1 MYFRII
7 LVAAIFIICTGFI
20 FGAEIDDPAMKF
32 YLDKADSVLNSSTLF
47 NNNLQYSVS
56 ATSIYDKINYRGI
69 TDESD
74 TTGFLIDFDNLQFV
88 ISQIIDTVGLEE
100 NTFPS
105 DIQFE
110 KPWELNCRFYFF
122 PRDTGAG
129 DLAIGFAPVDSLRG
143 ENPEGLIIINRD
155 TYQIKSLYL
164 HYLAFDEYEWMS
176 REYQFSYENEIALLK
191 SLTIQGCYFGFFQLR
206 YFRQDILF
214 KNYDLQ

>member
-1 MYFRII
+1 MFFRII
-7 LVAAIFIICTGFI
+7 IVVAIIIICHGFI

-32 YLDKADSVLNSSTLF
+32 YLNKTDSVLNNSTLF
-47 NNNLQYSVS
+47 YNNLQYSVS

-74 TTGFLIDFDNLQFV
+74 TAGFLIDFDNLQFV
-88 ISQIIDTVGLEE
+88 ISQIIDTAGMEE
-100 NTFPS
+100 NIFPS
-105 DIQFE
+105 DFQFE

-129 DLAIGFAPVDSLRG
+129 DLAIGFAPVDSLWG
-143 ENPEGLIIINRD
+143 KNPEGLIIINRD
-155 TYQIKSLYL
+155 SYHVKSMYL
-164 HYLAFDEYEWMS
+164 HYLALDDYEWLS
-176 REYQFSYENEIALLK
+176 REYQFSYENKIALLK
-191 SLTIQGCYFGFFQLR
+191 SLTIQGCYYGFFQRR